1 MKWFFIGELTLP
13 YKFSSIV
20 QKNIYIYMWLTKI
33 FEYLLYQCVMSVI
46 QNIWKLYFNWD
57 VSLLSSI
64 KFEKSLKICVRGNK
78 IFSARIRQL
87 IICYVNKPRYLVDL
101 SLPLIPRL
109 YPLKLL
115 KLTGIG
121 TSG

>member
-57 VSLLSSI
+57 VSPVSSI

-115 KLTGIG
+115 QLTGIG